1 MGTRRFWGVRET
13 YPCVVSGGRHPNK
26 GTTWRMKPARPPFE
40 VEESKTHPGFP
51 GNVVTMSG
59 DSLKRSALQFLYPRM
74 GPKSSW
80 SRGAIEEVTEEKAL
94 RGQGWSLPPPDSAQ
108 CMVGFQSAKDTGQMK
123 LGSFSPVLQ

>member
-26 GTTWRMKPARPPFE
+26 GTTWRTKPARPPFE
-40 VEESKTHPGFP
+40 VEESKAHPGFP
-51 GNVVTMSG
+51 GNVVAMSG
-59 DSLKRSALQFLYPRM
+59 DSLKRSALHKWAKVVLV
-74 GPKSSW
+74 
-80 SRGAIEEVTEEKAL
+80 SRAIEEVTEEKAL

-108 CMVGFQSAKDTGQMK
+108 RMVRFQSAKDTGQMK

>member
-26 GTTWRMKPARPPFE
+26 GTTWRTRPARPPFE
-40 VEESKTHPGFP
+40 VEEPKTHPGFP
-51 GNVVTMSG
+51 GNVVAMSG
-59 DSLKRSALQFLYPRM
+59 DSLKRSALHEWAKVVLV
-74 GPKSSW
+74 
-80 SRGAIEEVTEEKAL
+80 SRAIEEVTEEKAL